1 MLFVG
6 EAFSLDFYCE
16 KWTGKDMDTG
26 VILRILL
33 LVGVFILLF
42 LPTVWAIRDIA
53 YKSFP
58 SLKTKVI
65 WFAVVTLLPPIGAFI
80 YIAVGRL
87 RGSKIVEDV
96 EAQEMDAEVEQDETQ
111 A

>member
-1 MLFVG
+1 
-6 EAFSLDFYCE
+6 
-16 KWTGKDMDTG
+16 MDTG

-42 LPTVWAIRDIA
+42 LPTMWAIRDIA

-65 WFAVVTLLPPIGAFI
+65 WFALVTLLPPIGAFV
-80 YIAVGRL
+80 YIAVGRH
-87 RGSKIVEDV
+87 RASIEAGGAED
-96 EAQEMDAEVEQDETQ
+96 QKMDAEVEEDEELMK
-111 A
+111 